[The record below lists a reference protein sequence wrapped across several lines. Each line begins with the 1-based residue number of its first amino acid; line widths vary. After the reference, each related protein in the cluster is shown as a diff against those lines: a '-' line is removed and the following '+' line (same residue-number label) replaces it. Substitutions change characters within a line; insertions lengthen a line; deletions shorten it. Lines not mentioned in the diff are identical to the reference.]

1 MQSDKFAYEPF
12 VRVNPRK
19 KRRGKTN
26 KETLS
31 PLDLLRRTK
40 EDLYTDGTWIS
51 DCEERLRF
59 ALCDMCIKP
68 RKVLCL
74 GLGSPSGSRD
84 TRAQLALL
92 SRLCS
97 FADIGLMN
105 VCLYDP
111 VFTDADKDLFR
122 VLGMK
127 CIDDKKNVQHSLDCP
142 TILYMPHCDLV
153 LYETVLRANWSRERL
168 CNMVLVANSF
178 YDYLEH
184 NAISKLEAEYP
195 CLTRLAPVIESC
207 PLPASELF
215 STAFNNLSVQYAKRT
230 ILSSDDTFW
239 ELPLARTLNTVIG
252 VNEIPSQDTDVL

>member
-1 MQSDKFAYEPF
+1 MQTDKFAYEPF

-26 KETLS
+26 RETSS

-40 EDLYTDGTWIS
+40 EDLYTDVTWIS

-84 TRAQLALL
+84 ARAQLALL

-97 FADIGLMN
+97 FADIDLMN

-111 VFTDADKDLFR
+111 VFTSADEDLFR
-122 VLGMK
+122 VLGMQ
-127 CIDDKKNVQHSLDCP
+127 CIDDKKDVQHSLDCP
-142 TILYMPHCDLV
+142 TMLYMPHCDLA
-153 LYETVLRANWSRERL
+153 LYETVLRANWSRECL
-168 CNMVLVANSF
+168 CSMVLVANNF

-184 NAISKLEAEYP
+184 NAISKLEVEYP
-195 CLTRLAPVIESC
+195 CLTRIAPIVESR
-207 PLPASELF
+207 PLPVLESF
-215 STAFNNLSVQYAKRT
+215 STAFNNLSVQYVKRSA
-230 ILSSDDTFW
+230 LSSDDTFW
-239 ELPLARTLNTVIG
+239 ELPS
-252 VNEIPSQDTDVL
+252 E